1 VLFEETEKTLFCSD
15 LFHQAGD
22 VEPLAYAD
30 VIGRS
35 HQALQERQAFR
46 AAHLPYTPHNT

>member
-1 VLFEETEKTLFCSD
+1 MLFEETEKTFFCSD

-30 VIGRS
+30 VVGRS
-35 HQALQERQAFR
+35 HQALQERQAFL
-46 AAHLPYTPHNT
+46 AAYVAYT